1 MRALNCLVPRLV
13 GDFSLSIRYDKRRL
27 TRYIIHVDLDA
38 FFTSVEELLDP
49 SLKGKPIIVGA
60 DPKLR
65 GVVATA
71 SYAARRYGVHS
82 AMPSRTAGRL
92 CPLGIFL
99 PVRKEV
105 YQEYSQKVMAIFRGY
120 SPLVEK
126 VSIDEAFLDVT
137 QKNAPFSHALDIGH
151 DIQDRIR
158 SQIGLPCSVG
168 IGTNKLVAKI
178 ASDLRKP
185 QGFVAVPPGQERK
198 FLAPLPVGRLW
209 GVGPRTESF
218 LKSMGIRTIGD
229 LSQVSSE
236 KLSFLGK
243 RGAILWRQSQGL
255 DEREVEVQRP
265 IKSVGRE
272 HTFNEDTEDQKE
284 VEATLTSL
292 VLSVSDELS
301 RLGFKGRTIT
311 LKLRYPDFT
320 THTFSKTQHEAT
332 SSKETIQEQILWL
345 FHSHWEPRKLRLV
358 GVRVSML
365 A

>member
-1 MRALNCLVPRLV
+1 MQH
-13 GDFSLSIRYDKRRL
+13 
-27 TRYIIHVDLDA
+27 TIIHVDLDA

-71 SYAARRYGVHS
+71 SYTARRYGVHS

-92 CPLGIFL
+92 CPQGIFL
-99 PVRKEV
+99 PPRKEV
-105 YQEYSQKVMAIFRGY
+105 YQEYSRKVMAIFRDY

-126 VSIDEAFLDVT
+126 VSIDEAFLDVS
-137 QKNAPFSHALDIGH
+137 QEGAPFSHALDIGH
-151 DIQDRIR
+151 DIQNRIH

-168 IGTNKLVAKI
+168 IGVNKLVAKI

-198 FLAPLPVGRLW
+198 FLFPLPVGRLW
-209 GVGPRTESF
+209 GVGPRTESI
-218 LKSMGIRTIGD
+218 LKSMGIHTIGD
-229 LSQVSSE
+229 LSQVSVAQ
-236 KLSFLGK
+236 LSFLGK
-243 RGAILWRQSQGL
+243 RGVILWRQSQGI
-255 DEREVEVQRP
+255 DEREIEIQRP

-292 VLSVSDELS
+292 ASSVSDELS
-301 RLGFKGRTIT
+301 RVGLKGRTMT
-311 LKLRYPDFT
+311 LKLRYPDFA
-320 THTFSKTQHEAT
+320 THTFSKTQDEAT
-332 SSKETIQEQILWL
+332 SSKETIQEQILSL
-345 FHSHWEPRKLRLV
+345 LHSRREPRKLRLI
-358 GVRVSML
+358 GVRVSTL
-365 A
+365 ISRG